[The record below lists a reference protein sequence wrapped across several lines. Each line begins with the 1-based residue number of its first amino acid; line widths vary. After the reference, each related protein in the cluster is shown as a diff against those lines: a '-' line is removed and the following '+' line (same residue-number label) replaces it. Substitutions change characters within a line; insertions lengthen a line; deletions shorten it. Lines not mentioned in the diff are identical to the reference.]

1 METINGVVE
10 HLLLVEDEAIIALDE
25 RQRLEREGYRVSA
38 VSNGEEAVALVATD
52 ESIALVLMDIDL
64 GDGIDGIEAARRI
77 MANGMRPIIFLTS
90 HREPEIVE
98 RVQAVTR
105 YGYILKNSGTFA
117 LVQAIRVALELYHS

>member
-1 METINGVVE
+1 MTDSSMYPNYNT
-10 HLLLVEDEAIIALDE
+10 
-25 RQRLEREGYRVSA
+25 RRE
-38 VSNGEEAVALVATD
+38 
-52 ESIALVLMDIDL
+52 
-64 GDGIDGIEAARRI
+64 IDGIEAARRI